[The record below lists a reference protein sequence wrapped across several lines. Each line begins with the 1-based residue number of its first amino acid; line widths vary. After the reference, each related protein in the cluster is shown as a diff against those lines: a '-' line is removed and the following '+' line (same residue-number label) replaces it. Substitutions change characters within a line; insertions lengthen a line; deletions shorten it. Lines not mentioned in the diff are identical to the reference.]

1 MKISV
6 VSFTRAGAVK
16 NLELVSILQQNN
28 HQAVSYSWHKYTGR
42 RLIPF
47 KSLKL
52 LLQDLWENQDAFLF
66 LWDLEHVAK
75 AVTPYLKQNGQG
87 PAVVVMDEDARFV
100 IPFSAGRMPGTNEWC
115 GRFARLVDAT
125 AIITASFREEERFR
139 PDAFAGKNQL
149 HIQDIF
155 RIRTIE
161 SKLAAGESVG
171 IYSDYPVEGVLPEG
185 LLPVG
190 EVMNCGGKNET
201 ALPEAGISITDDW
214 DAPHFAK
221 ECRMFPRSLV
231 LGVVCDADSG
241 AAALERFVVGAL
253 VQNRLS
259 RQRLCGL
266 FSVRELA
273 ECAGLKLLADK
284 LDVPFFTYER
294 GQLPGDLKKP
304 EEICA
309 ACARMGSQNGRKLAD
324 CVQKDGMLAAVY
336 EKEVEL
342 SF

>member
-42 RLIPF
+42 KLIPF

-52 LLQDLWENQDAFLF
+52 LLQDLWGNQDVFLF

-75 AVTPYLKQNGQG
+75 AVAPYLKQNGQG

-100 IPFSAGRMPGTNEWC
+100 IPFSPGSLPGTNEWC
-115 GRFARLVDAT
+115 SRFAQLVDA
-125 AIITASFREEERFR
+125 AAVITSPSGKEERFWA
-139 PDAFAGKNQL
+139 DAFAGKNQL

-155 RIRTIE
+155 RIRTIA
-161 SKLAAGESVG
+161 SKLAAGECVG

-185 LLPVG
+185 LVPVG
-190 EVMNCGGKNET
+190 AVMNCGERNEK
-201 ALPEAGISITDDW
+201 AVPEAGISITDDW

-231 LGVVCDADSG
+231 LGVVCAADKS
-241 AAALERFVVGAL
+241 AAELEQFVIGVL
-253 VQNRLS
+253 TQNHLS

-273 ECAGLKLLADK
+273 EAEGLRALADK
-284 LDVPFFTYER
+284 LDIPFFTYER
-294 GQLPGDLKKP
+294 EQLPGSLKEQ
-304 EEICA
+304 EEICE
-309 ACARMGSQNGRKLAD
+309 ACAKMGSGGGRKLAG
-324 CVQKDGMLAAVY
+324 CQKWDGMLAAVW
-336 EKEVEL
+336 EKEVKL